1 MKWLRDAWEPAFD
14 AFNNIVLAMLLKI
27 EAGLMVVPWWLW
39 ILLVMVLSWYL
50 SKHIGKTLLPALLLF
65 SIGVFGLW
73 GTAMETLSVIIVAVL
88 ISIAVGI
95 PAGILMAVSE
105 RANTIFTPI
114 LDAMQ
119 TMPSFV
125 YLIPALMF
133 FGLGKVPA
141 VLATFIYAVPP
152 VQRLTN
158 LGIRQV
164 SESVQ
169 EAALAFGATP
179 WQLMRE
185 VRLPLALPSITAGI
199 NQTTM
204 MALAMVVICSM
215 IGGGGLGEEVL
226 KAVNWIDVGKGF
238 EAGWAI
244 VVLAIVIDRISQGF
258 CQRWTAPPNIRALTD
273 SSLALK
279 MGGFFRPFLP
289 FLYIFLVYYQY

>member
-1 MKWLRDAWEPAFD
+1 
-14 AFNNIVLAMLLKI
+14 MLLKI

-258 CQRWTAPPNIRALTD
+258 AQRWD
-273 SSLALK
+273 SSTK
-279 MGGFFRPFLP
+279 HSGSN
-289 FLYIFLVYYQY
+289 

>member
-1 MKWLRDAWEPAFD
+1 MFPQSLHYHIAPMVTDLVKWLRDAWEPAFD

-27 EAGLMVVPWWLW
+27 EAGLMEVPWWLW

-258 CQRWTAPPNIRALTD
+258 AQRWD
-273 SSLALK
+273 SSTK
-279 MGGFFRPFLP
+279 HSGSN
-289 FLYIFLVYYQY
+289 

>member
-1 MKWLRDAWEPAFD
+1 MFPQFMQFHIAPMVTNLVKWLLHTCGPAFD
-14 AFNNIVLAMLLKI
+14 VFNDAVLALLLHI
-27 EAGLMVVPWWLW
+27 EAGFTLVPWWVW
-39 ILLVMVLSWYL
+39 ITLVTILAWYL
-50 SKHIGKTLLPALLLF
+50 TRHIGKTLTPALLLMT
-65 SIGVFGLW
+65 IGVFGLW
-73 GTAMETLSVIIVAVL
+73 GVAMETLSVIFVAVI
-88 ISIAVGI
+88 ISLLAGI
-95 PAGILMAVSE
+95 PAGIAMAVSE
-105 RANTIFTPI
+105 RVNTFFTPL

-164 SESVQ
+164 SESIQ

-179 WQLMRE
+179 WQLMKE
-185 VRLPLALPSITAGI
+185 VRLPLALPSILAGI

-226 KAVNWIDVGKGF
+226 KAVNQINVGKGF

-244 VVLAIVIDRISQGF
+244 VALAIVIDRVSQGIAR
-258 CQRWTAPPNIRALTD
+258 RWDVSQQQSN
-273 SSLALK
+273 
-279 MGGFFRPFLP
+279 GN
-289 FLYIFLVYYQY
+289 